1 MTTRTRWG
9 LAAAL
14 VLAACAATPG
24 LAATA
29 ATPPAEPGGGLVARL
44 DFFGPPGPAFAYAGD
59 PITMRI
65 SITNEGTS
73 PWSNDSGVDLA
84 GGFVIERQGGDA
96 VGVKAQT
103 LDKKQQPTVIGP
115 QAFFGRTL
123 DVVPLARTPMTPGT
137 YSIRWQGMG
146 LVSNTFT
153 VKVIPKFDPAAK
165 YVATLETDYGS
176 MEFDLRSDLAPKHV
190 QNFYNLS
197 YQGYY
202 EGTMLHQIIKGV
214 ELRGG
219 DLTLTGK
226 DFPPYL
232 LDLEIAPTVKHQRGT
247 LSMIRL
253 GGADLDSSSQFVITL
268 SPIPQYDGGLS
279 IFGQLSKGEE
289 VLAALES
296 IPTTGQKEPPYYR
309 PIRPVSV
316 RTITVRKSGEAPG
329 L

>member
-1 MTTRTRWG
+1 MMTRTRC
-9 LAAAL
+9 AALL
-14 VLAACAATPG
+14 VLAACATTPG
-24 LAATA
+24 ATA
-29 ATPPAEPGGGLVARL
+29 AETGGGLVARL

-65 SITNEGTS
+65 SVTNEGSSAWT
-73 PWSNDSGVDLA
+73 NEQGIDLA
-84 GGFVIERQGGDA
+84 GGFIIERHGGDA

-103 LDKKQQPTVIGP
+103 TDRKQQPSVIAP
-115 QAFFGRTL
+115 QAFFGQTL
-123 DVVPLARTPMTPGT
+123 DVVALARTPLTPGT
-137 YSIRWQGMG
+137 YAIRWAGMG
-146 LVSNTFT
+146 VASSTFT

-165 YVATLETDYGS
+165 YVATLETDYGT

-190 QNFYNLS
+190 QNFYNIS
-197 YQGYY
+197 HQGYY
-202 EGTMLHQIIKGV
+202 DGTTLHQIIKGV

-219 DLTLTGK
+219 DLALAGR

-232 LDLEIAPTVKHQRGT
+232 LDLEIAPALKHQRGT

-253 GGADLDSSSQFVITL
+253 GGADLDSSTQFVITL

-289 VLAALES
+289 VLAALEN
-296 IPTTGQKEPPYYR
+296 IPTTGQIEPPYYR
-309 PIRPVSV
+309 PIRPVSL
-316 RTITVRKSGEAPG
+316 RAIAVRKSGEAPG